1 MATEIVLPQWGME
14 MQDGTIVNWL
24 KQEGDM
30 VEEGEPIVE
39 VETAK
44 IQTELESTASG
55 ILVHI
60 MVAEGTLVP
69 VRGLL
74 AIVADPGEEVPRPA
88 TATSHSLP
96 SLGGAAGMASPPM
109 PGAVA
114 APSGQSAPGRTAP
127 ARVDSLVT
135 SSPATDGDRAQV
147 VPAARRLAQERGV
160 DLGQVR
166 GTGPRGRI
174 LIADVERAAET
185 AEPAATTAAPME
197 APPGIGASPRQSV
210 QVQVVPAAR
219 RLAGERGID
228 LSQVRG
234 TGPRGRILIA
244 DVEQAVQAPRQVP
257 EQATPQTVPMT
268 GMRRTIATRMLQ
280 SLQTMAQVTLTTEA
294 NVADAM
300 ALRAGVSRQW
310 TDLILSPLHLA
321 VKAAAR
327 ALKDHPRLNA
337 VQGEEQVQ
345 LMDEVNI
352 GVAVS
357 LPEGLITPVIRNAD
371 QKTLAQIAGEARDL
385 ASKTREGR
393 ARPEDVTGGTFTISN
408 LGAYEVDAFTPII
421 NPPQVAIL
429 GVGRVVEKPVILHGE
444 IAKGAMMYLSLTFD
458 HRVVDG
464 APAAEFLQKLKG
476 YLEDPWWM
484 VA

>member
-14 MQDGTIVNWL
+14 MQDGTIVKWL
-24 KQEGDM
+24 KQEGDL

-39 VETAK
+39 IETAK

-74 AIVADPGEEVPRPA
+74 CIVADPGEEVQRPA
-88 TATSHSLP
+88 TTTPQSP
-96 SLGGAAGMASPPM
+96 ASQ
-109 PGAVA
+109 GEARGVA
-114 APSGQSAPGRTAP
+114 APSGQGATAP
-127 ARVDSLVT
+127 APAPRVDFPVT
-135 SSPATDGDRAQV
+135 SPPAPDGDKVQV

-160 DLGQVR
+160 DLAQVH

-174 LIADVERAAET
+174 IIADVERAVNAPQ
-185 AEPAATTAAPME
+185 AAATVAAPPE
-197 APPGIGASPRQSV
+197 APPGIGASPRERV

-219 RLAGERGID
+219 RLARERGID
-228 LSQVRG
+228 LTQVRG
-234 TGPRGRILIA
+234 TGPLGRILLA
-244 DVEQAVQAPRQVP
+244 DVEQAVQAPS
-257 EQATPQTVPMT
+257 QAPDRAVPQTLPQT
-268 GMRRTIATRMLQ
+268 ILIEGIRRTIATRMLQ

-300 ALRAGVSRQW
+300 ALRAGISRQW
-310 TDLILSPLHLA
+310 TELNLSPLHLA

-327 ALKDHPRLNA
+327 ALKEHPRLNA
-337 VQGEEQVQ
+337 IQGEDQVQ

-385 ASKTREGR
+385 AAKTREGR

-429 GVGRVVEKPVILHGE
+429 GVGRVVEKPVILQGE

-464 APAAEFLQKLKG
+464 APAAEFLQKLKS